1 MDFDKKFQLE
11 LEKLNPAQRQ
21 AVENIEGPLL
31 VVAGPGTGKTQTLAL
46 RLANILK
53 KTQARPHNLLALTFT
68 EAAAINLKKRLATI
82 IGPEA
87 FGIEATTFHSF
98 CARLAAMFP
107 TEFATTREQ
116 LPLDELGQIQIFREI
131 LDSKNF
137 PLLAPL
143 RAPELY
149 FFDIRR
155 ALSDLKREGVS
166 VEKLR
171 AKLAAQKI
179 ELANSERIN
188 PRTKKPFGK
197 IVDAENQLAKNSELA
212 DFYEKYQNLLAER
225 GFADFDDL
233 ILAVVEKLRSAV
245 NPRDISGV
253 NGDSFL
259 LSYLQE
265 NFLYATVDE
274 FQDTN
279 NAQNAIL
286 QAWASFDAKPNLC
299 VVGDDDQSIFR
310 FQGASLKNIL
320 DFKTKYPATAVVT
333 LTENYRSTQ
342 KILDA
347 ATSLIAKNS
356 ERLVHEIPNVE
367 KNLTAALQFQN
378 APRPQIIAA
387 GSGADEVAFV
397 ANAIEQLIFAKTPP
411 EEIAVIYR
419 NRAHGD
425 ALADALA
432 RKRIPLFRA
441 DGRDALANSRVQQL
455 VNLLKIVA
463 KPDDALAS
471 LAVFFADFS
480 ELAEV
485 EVYKIARAAD
495 RENNFLDVAL
505 ASENSTTKKFA
516 QKLLDFQKQKAS
528 ENLLE
533 LVENIAAESG
543 LTKKIA
549 ENEEFEAAEA
559 LHAFFEFVR
568 NFAISRENPSLENLL
583 ADISALQKN
592 SIRLAIPNRPHAA
605 VTLTTAH
612 SAKGLEWEK
621 VFVIHADDASWG
633 GRAKPQKLK
642 LPDILEIGEV
652 EKEKKMEEER
662 RLFFVA
668 MTRAKNSLTISY
680 AENYETRATTA
691 TRFIAEIEPNLLEFS
706 RAPEAGFAALPLAGQ
721 QKFSLDTQ
729 KFLASLLEEFR
740 LSPTALNNF
749 LACPR

>member
-1 MDFDKKFQLE
+1 MDFTKKFQLE

-31 VVAGPGTGKTQTLAL
+31 IVAGPGTGKTQTLAL

-179 ELANSERIN
+179 ELANAERIN

-225 GFADFDDL
+225 GLADFDDL
-233 ILAVVEKLRSAV
+233 ILTVVEKLNSPQ
-245 NPRDISGV
+245 NE
-253 NGDSFL
+253 FL

-347 ATSLIAKNS
+347 ATSLITKNS

-367 KNLTAALQFQN
+367 KNLTAALQFQY

-397 ANAIEQLIFAKTPP
+397 ANAIEQLIFGETPP

-505 ASENSTTKKFA
+505 ASENSTTKNFA

-568 NFAISRENPSLENLL
+568 NFATTREIPTLENLL

-642 LPDILEIGEV
+642 LPDILELGPSTGSGQAI
-652 EKEKKMEEER
+652 EKEKKLEEER

-668 MTRAKNSLTISY
+668 L
-680 AENYETRATTA
+680 
-691 TRFIAEIEPNLLEFS
+691 
-706 RAPEAGFAALPLAGQ
+706 
-721 QKFSLDTQ
+721 
-729 KFLASLLEEFR
+729 
-740 LSPTALNNF
+740 
-749 LACPR
+749 